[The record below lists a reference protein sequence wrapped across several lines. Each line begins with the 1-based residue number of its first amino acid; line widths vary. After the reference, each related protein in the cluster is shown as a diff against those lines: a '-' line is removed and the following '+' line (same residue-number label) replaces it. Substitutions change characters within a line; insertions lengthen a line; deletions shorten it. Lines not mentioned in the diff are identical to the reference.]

1 MRRSRGHRG
10 SRFLLLVE
18 EMLVLIIGHE
28 LGYPLGFFLL
38 HDLLCDVHPRER
50 KIGCDLTIGEP
61 GSDFLLEDLEL
72 VLHLRVDV
80 ALGVG
85 QDPARERIA
94 NLVSIRC
101 EGRMLSFCLHLLLL
115 LGL

>member
-1 MRRSRGHRG
+1 M
-10 SRFLLLVE
+10 
-18 EMLVLIIGHE
+18 LIIGQE

-38 HDLLCDVHPRER
+38 YDLLCDVHPRER
-50 KIGCDLTIGEP
+50 EVRRDLAIREP

-80 ALGVG
+80 ALGVR

-101 EGRMLSFCLHLLLL
+101 EGRLLGLGLHLLVR

>member
-1 MRRSRGHRG
+1 MRRRRGHRG

-18 EMLVLIIGHE
+18 EMLVLIIGQE
-28 LGYPLGFFLL
+28 LGYSLGLFLL
-38 HDLLCDVHPRER
+38 YDLLCDVHAGER
-50 KIGCDLTIGEP
+50 KVRCDLAISEP

-85 QDPARERIA
+85 QDPARERVA

-101 EGRMLSFCLHLLLL
+101 EGRMLSLCLHLQLLL
-115 LGL
+115 RL

>member
-1 MRRSRGHRG
+1 
-10 SRFLLLVE
+10 
-18 EMLVLIIGHE
+18 MLVLIVGQE

-38 HDLLCDVHPRER
+38 HDLLCDVHPRES
-50 KIGCDLTIGEP
+50 KIGCNLSISEP

-94 NLVSIRC
+94 NLVSVRC

>member
-1 MRRSRGHRG
+1 
-10 SRFLLLVE
+10 
-18 EMLVLIIGHE
+18 MLVLIVGQE

-38 HDLLCDVHPRER
+38 HDLLCDVHPRES
-50 KIGCDLTIGEP
+50 KIGCNLSISEP

-85 QDPARERIA
+85 QDPTRERIA
-94 NLVSIRC
+94 NLVSVRC

>member
-1 MRRSRGHRG
+1 
-10 SRFLLLVE
+10 
-18 EMLVLIIGHE
+18 MLVLFVGQE

-38 HDLLCDVHPRER
+38 HDLLCDVHPRES
-50 KIGCDLTIGEP
+50 KIGCNLTISEP
-61 GSDFLLEDLEL
+61 GSDFLLEDLKL

-85 QDPARERIA
+85 QDSTRERIA

-101 EGRMLSFCLHLLLL
+101 EGRLLGLGLHLLVL